1 MFTDD
6 ITESHPL
13 QLDQPTDACYPGNN
27 RSPSPNSVDMTRPQ
41 KQSSVTS
48 HTPAT
53 PRGTCLTLNDHDRI
67 RQFLQEFTFRGL
79 LPHVEKNI
87 RQLNDQVGLAGLTSH
102 PCLISK
108 TYAFMCTTPL
118 CCFIYFLF
126 IVFQLVSR
134 KGLSRSLFS
143 ATKKLFGGGKVPE
156 KSIADLKN
164 TAGLL

>member
-1 MFTDD
+1 MFPLVFTDD

-13 QLDQPTDACYPGNN
+13 QLDQPTDACYPSNN
-27 RSPSPNSVDMTRPQ
+27 RSPSANSVDMTRPQ

-87 RQLNDQVGLAGLTSH
+87 RQLNDQVDAHLEFIPHANDFLLCSGSCQEFLVCVAIFTIKTS
-102 PCLISK
+102 
-108 TYAFMCTTPL
+108 F
-118 CCFIYFLF
+118 FIAL
-126 IVFQLVSR
+126 Q
-134 KGLSRSLFS
+134 
-143 ATKKLFGGGKVPE
+143 
-156 KSIADLKN
+156 DLHHIHV
-164 TAGLL
+164 